1 MLNFQI
7 WKMKPWV
14 AGVGNE
20 HSQAH
25 YPPFGLFYRYNELH
39 GLRETTRSR
48 KIERYNLKQFPSNIF
63 SPICYM
69 HPANPFNEEETL
81 SFNQRQWE
89 VIARQ
94 GTLPPARKTVNCL
107 PWWIFGQAV
116 DNLKFTSVSLYLKH
130 KNSFWNKSVHAVF
143 LSKNADFSTGPWL
156 FWNQN

>member
-1 MLNFQI
+1 
-7 WKMKPWV
+7 MK
-14 AGVGNE
+14 NE
-20 HSQAH
+20 TLSGRSGERAQPSSLPACLSVFFTGTMNSTVSGRQRD
-25 YPPFGLFYRYNELH
+25 PGKLK
-39 GLRETTRSR
+39 GTTSSSFH
-48 KIERYNLKQFPSNIF
+48 QTIF

-116 DNLKFTSVSLYLKH
+116 NNLKFTSVSLYLKH

>member
-1 MLNFQI
+1 
-7 WKMKPWV
+7 MK
-14 AGVGNE
+14 N
-20 HSQAH
+20 
-25 YPPFGLFYRYNELH
+25 
-39 GLRETTRSR
+39 
-48 KIERYNLKQFPSNIF
+48 
-63 SPICYM
+63 
-69 HPANPFNEEETL
+69 ETL
-81 SFNQRQWE
+81 SGRSGERAQPSSLPAFRSFLQVQWTPRSQGDNEIQENWKVQPQAVSIKHFLPNLLHAPSQPLQWRGNSFNQRQWE

-116 DNLKFTSVSLYLKH
+116 NNLKFTSVSLYLKH